1 MSREEMQKIRKDMIE
16 NSRTSL
22 ENVVYQDV
30 MGANQLRTNPFKYGE
45 YGLGAGERKYESF
58 SQDEKIRKMKD
69 DIFAQRQ
76 NRGKALGV
84 YGEPVYP
91 TNYDISLNI
100 AEQVEQHK
108 QIVPL
113 KVLEEIVTG
122 LAGDMGFSF
131 TVPEHLKSISMAE
144 ISMKQQP
151 GAKLTEKENE
161 AIAVYQRLSDAYNR
175 AVALRI
181 AQPGYFSDINEFGRK
196 LTEKY
201 APKKRQEG

>member
-1 MSREEMQKIRKDMIE
+1 MAKQMSREEMQKIRKDMIE

-91 TNYDISLNI
+91 TNYDISLNVHFYS
-100 AEQVEQHK
+100 ELVRSNPPRSFEHLFLL
-108 QIVPL
+108 VY
-113 KVLEEIVTG
+113 
-122 LAGDMGFSF
+122 FSF
-131 TVPEHLKSISMAE
+131 LIK
-144 ISMKQQP
+144 
-151 GAKLTEKENE
+151 
-161 AIAVYQRLSDAYNR
+161 
-175 AVALRI
+175 
-181 AQPGYFSDINEFGRK
+181 
-196 LTEKY
+196 
-201 APKKRQEG
+201 

>member
-1 MSREEMQKIRKDMIE
+1 MLLDL
-16 NSRTSL
+16 N
-22 ENVVYQDV
+22 
-30 MGANQLRTNPFKYGE
+30 
-45 YGLGAGERKYESF
+45 
-58 SQDEKIRKMKD
+58 
-69 DIFAQRQ
+69 
-76 NRGKALGV
+76 KA
-84 YGEPVYP
+84 
-91 TNYDISLNI
+91 
-100 AEQVEQHK
+100 
-108 QIVPL
+108 L